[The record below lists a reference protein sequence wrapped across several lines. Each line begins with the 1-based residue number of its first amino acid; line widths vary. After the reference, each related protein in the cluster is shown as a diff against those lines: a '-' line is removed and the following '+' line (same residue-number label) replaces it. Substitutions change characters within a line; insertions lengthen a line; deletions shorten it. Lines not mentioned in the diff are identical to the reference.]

1 MRIGRGGW
9 WERAAPARSVH
20 AKGARHLAFTLAP
33 RFPRPCQRSVP
44 ADPVAL
50 RFLRWSARLRGS
62 ALRSRVVRRTLLPAQ
77 VKRLILYRTSDC
89 SRSK

>member
-1 MRIGRGGW
+1 
-9 WERAAPARSVH
+9 
-20 AKGARHLAFTLAP
+20 
-33 RFPRPCQRSVP
+33 VP